1 MNCKYDVASFDNGY
15 GYKDRKKEKRRPTTI
30 APETEQCDMWY
41 VEETTHFFL
50 KLSIE
55 IENDVSLT

>member
-1 MNCKYDVASFDNGY
+1 MMLHPSTMATVIKTE
-15 GYKDRKKEKRRPTTI
+15 KKEKHRPTTI
-30 APETEQCDMWY
+30 APETETEQCDMWY